1 MHWQMTTS
9 PLWCRL
15 VKYRFALMTSQI
27 SAPCDSDIEPDQYKS
42 FVSFCIGKSR
52 SPTIFRCLWRCTKM
66 CLIPMLLLSRN
77 KWEVT
82 NFLELLLRFN
92 AIFFLLANFIKY
104 TKRIL
109 LLPHGMLTKSNV
121 TKSHHWKGKQF
132 TEIMLSG
139 ILDLQRNAL
148 IHISLMLQIVKRR
161 FWKSAI

>member
-1 MHWQMTTS
+1 
-9 PLWCRL
+9 
-15 VKYRFALMTSQI
+15 MTSQI

-42 FVSFCIGKSR
+42 FVSESHVPQQFFVVFEDFYR
-52 SPTIFRCLWRCTKM
+52 RPCTKM

-92 AIFFLLANFIKY
+92 AIFFVLANFIKY